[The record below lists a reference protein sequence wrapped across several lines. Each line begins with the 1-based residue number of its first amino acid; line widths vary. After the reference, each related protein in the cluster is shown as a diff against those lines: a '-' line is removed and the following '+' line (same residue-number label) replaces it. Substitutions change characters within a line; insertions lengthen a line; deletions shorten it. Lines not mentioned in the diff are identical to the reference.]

1 MERKKTGRWSQI
13 EHDAF
18 LRGLRKHGRA
28 WKRIAG
34 VIKTRTVVQ
43 IRTHAQKYF
52 IKVAKETGVSALS
65 TSNSACDGGY
75 SALLL
80 PEDRLPAAPGKTTSA
95 KKRRRDSRVTASP
108 MSSGGFGAFHNA
120 GAAGDRA
127 DGMGVS
133 RCGWGNSSSLQPD
146 GSATPRTVAAA
157 TCTPDSPAPPAA
169 ISSNTLLLCH
179 VLVAPLTAHHHHHTY
194 KCTGLV
200 RQRTSS
206 RLAAGNETP
215 RTREASDWLENVD
228 THIERAHA
236 YLTPKFGSPGRNLF
250 AQQIAG
256 GAGAAFFAWPGLDDD
271 T

>member
-1 MERKKTGRWSQI
+1 MRTGRWTQT

-80 PEDRLPAAPGKTTSA
+80 PEDRVPGGSGKARSA
-95 KKRRRDSRVTASP
+95 KKRRRDSRATASP
-108 MSSGGFGAFHNA
+108 MAPSAAGFANA
-120 GAAGDRA
+120 GIAGGQRA
-127 DGMGVS
+127 EGMGSGS
-133 RCGWGNSSSLQPD
+133 RCGWGSSSSAQP

-157 TCTPDSPAPPAA
+157 TCTSW
-169 ISSNTLLLCH
+169 
-179 VLVAPLTAHHHHHTY
+179 
-194 KCTGLV
+194 
-200 RQRTSS
+200 
-206 RLAAGNETP
+206 
-215 RTREASDWLENVD
+215 REAL
-228 THIERAHA
+228 
-236 YLTPKFGSPGRNLF
+236 YSPLR
-250 AQQIAG
+250 I
-256 GAGAAFFAWPGLDDD
+256 FFYISGLI
-271 T
+271 